1 MIKED
6 GLSILFFYYFTSNLI
21 SITYFLC
28 RDKFGVIVMKQ
39 KIIAM
44 LIGSLLLSLGVNG
57 FLIPYHLLDGGVIGL
72 GLIIHY
78 FYGWPAGLSMIV
90 LSLPLYILAW
100 FFERRYFYYSL
111 HGLIISS
118 FCIDIL
124 SFISGKIQLGIFPS
138 TIIGGMLVGVG
149 IGLMLRYETS
159 TGGTDLLAQILTK
172 FTSINVGI
180 IIFIIDG
187 LVIASGIQVVGVE
200 KFLYS
205 LVTIIF
211 VGLMTSLTVSRR
223 PEPY

>member
-1 MIKED
+1 
-6 GLSILFFYYFTSNLI
+6 L
-21 SITYFLC
+21 
-28 RDKFGVIVMKQ
+28 KQ

-57 FLIPYHLLDGGVIGL
+57 FLVPYHLLDGGVIGL
-72 GLIIHY
+72 GLIFHY
-78 FYGWPAGLSMIV
+78 FYGWPTGLSMIV

-118 FCIDIL
+118 FCIDLL
-124 SFISGKIQLGIFPS
+124 SFMNGKIQLGIFPS
-138 TIIGGMLVGVG
+138 TILGGILVGVG

-172 FTSINVGI
+172 FTSVNIGI

-187 LVIASGIQVVGVE
+187 LVITSGIQVVGLE
-200 KFLYS
+200 KFFYS
-205 LVTIIF
+205 LLTIIF
-211 VGLMTSLTVSRR
+211 VGLMTSITVIRK
-223 PEPY
+223 PEPN